1 MVIDAQ
7 AIVSF
12 TQVVAAVLPLL
23 LPSENYYTLLAI
35 R

>member
-1 MVIDAQ
+1 MHKQ
-7 AIVSF
+7 LCHLPKSLRL
-12 TQVVAAVLPLL
+12 VLPLL